1 METKLVSESNQ
12 SNGEKIGKEQTK
24 EAQQLATHCLQITTK
39 FNFDHNRI
47 FKINELSNQRIGV
60 LLNNSLLIYNLKSF
74 QILDEVKFPIL
85 DCNYDEG
92 ICDFI
97 ELKNTDLVLWSIKQ
111 ILFYHLIENKYQLY
125 QTINGLEEENKE
137 KSIDYGFYSRS
148 SKKGEINSIYELSTG
163 KLILCISSGLAV
175 FTKINEEY
183 KLESK
188 HEIKIDVRRAIEI
201 NENKLVLLQRYHYFF
216 WGCSRNNFSSHTY
229 LISTY
234 DLETKQLTKL
244 AENEVTKNDYYGYTS
259 ISYLIKNGFL
269 LIRYGNRIDIYDI
282 KNNMTLVNHDQDTM
296 VKHEETYY
304 GKYKLLKDDMDV
316 IFLCEYFDDLIL
328 VKNFKV
334 KDKAK
339 IYMLKDNSI
348 SYVADF
354 PYELK
359 GLAEIIKLKNNC
371 FIMYSENQLVVLNKK

>member
-24 EAQQLATHCLQITTK
+24 EAQKLATHCLQITTK

-137 KSIDYGFYSRS
+137 TSIDYGFYSRS
-148 SKKGEINSIYELSTG
+148 SKIGEINSIYELSTG

-296 VKHEETYY
+296 VEHEETYY
-304 GKYKLLKDDMDV
+304 GKYKLLKDEMDV

-359 GLAEIIKLKNNC
+359 GLTEIIKLKNNC